1 MILKTNITNI
11 TNITFINLDYIKKN
25 TYEAIKNIIFK
36 YNGVI
41 FGEFVRD
48 YIISEYYTDLF
59 KKDVMLSN
67 CDIWNSCID
76 RDTIA
81 RTIVPDDIDIYIN
94 DVNISYKM
102 MLEIDNYLNNHF
114 GSINIKK
121 KNFIVINKLNNNDEI
136 IYRYGNDIDNI
147 YRYNYEILISRIPY
161 VSEGVTMNIVI
172 DIVIADKIAPFGK
185 LDFLCN
191 GFIMTNNN
199 SIHLSTNTGTDLDNL
214 EFVEKKEIEAKIIK
228 DIVNFRTYYCNK
240 FPEISNKNNYYAIE
254 YNEIACKKIE
264 NMINNKWKWNILN
277 LPFIIIHHNKYK
289 NIYDKCSICFE
300 KIKKKNKKIIF
311 NENNLTYMFHNDCFF
326 KYMYKQLDN
335 KKLLYI
341 DNNLEE
347 FLLRCPNENIINLD
361 IKNIYNIIENYLNRF

>member
-1 MILKTNITNI
+1 MIGKTNISFNI
-11 TNITFINLDYIKKN
+11 QYIKKN

-81 RTIVPDDIDIYIN
+81 RTIVSDDIDIHVTN
-94 DVNISYKM
+94 VNISYKM
-102 MLEIDNYLNNHF
+102 MLEIDNYLNNNF
-114 GSINIKK
+114 GSINIKN
-121 KNFIVINKLNNNDEI
+121 KNFVFINKINNNNDEI
-136 IYRYGNDIDNI
+136 IYRYGNEVDNI
-147 YRYNYEILISRIPY
+147 YRYNYEILVGRIPY
-161 VSEGVTMNIVI
+161 VSEGVSMKIVI

-214 EFVEKKEIEAKIIK
+214 GFVEKKEIEAKIIK

-254 YNEIACKKIE
+254 YNEIAFKKIE
-264 NMINNKWKWNILN
+264 NMINNKWKWDILN
-277 LPFIIIHHNKYK
+277 LPFIIIHPNKYQ

-300 KIKKKNKKIIF
+300 KFKKKDKKIIF
-311 NENNLTYMFHNDCFF
+311 DENNLTYMFHNDCFF

-341 DNNLEE
+341 NNDNNLEE
-347 FLLRCPNENIINLD
+347 FLLRCPKENIINLNTN
-361 IKNIYNIIENYLNRF
+361 NINNIIENYLNRF